1 VTPLLWIILVLS
13 VLGSLFFST
22 LTYALRD
29 FSRARLAEVLDKYD
43 RAHLLDPTIRCANDF
58 ILITAFFR
66 LLTNVVVLLCILWA
80 IDSAER
86 SRLSNYLIAS
96 AVTLALLLF
105 LSVAVPHALSRHLA
119 EPIIAQFIGILHAL
133 RIALFPLIKLMHWV
147 ELGVLKLTGAPARPP
162 PTQIEQ
168 EILSVVEEGQ
178 KEGIVD
184 AQAREMIESVIE
196 FRDTQ
201 VGQIM
206 TPRPEIV
213 ALEVDSNLSEVQRT
227 LIESGHSRIPVYD
240 GTLDQIVGV
249 LYARD
254 LLKHLGAPPDRFNL
268 RGVIRPATFVPETKP
283 LRDLLRDFRRNKVH
297 IAVVA
302 DEYGGSAG
310 IVTIEDILKELV
322 GDLGDEHQP
331 AADHLFN
338 RIDDSTAEV
347 DAKIAI
353 PTLNQRL
360 ALNLPEDAGY
370 ETLGGFVAMA
380 MGHVPPPGSTFEQD
394 RVRYTVLT
402 GEPQRV
408 ERVKIE
414 ILPHPTRELA
424 RTVTPPAPP
433 QTPPATPKINH
444 RSEQTPE
451 VD

>member
-1 VTPLLWIILVLS
+1 MTPLLWIILIVA

-43 RAHLLDPTIRCANDF
+43 RAHLLDPTVRCANDF
-58 ILITAFFR
+58 ILLTAFFR
-66 LLTNVVVLLCILWA
+66 LVANVAVLLCILHAFDAPHRTWVSQYLLAAA
-80 IDSAER
+80 I
-86 SRLSNYLIAS
+86 
-96 AVTLALLLF
+96 TLALLLF

-119 EPIIAQFIGILHAL
+119 EPIIAQFIGILHTL
-133 RIALFPLIKLMHWV
+133 RIALLPVIKLMHWV

-184 AQAREMIESVIE
+184 AQGREMIESVIE

-213 ALEVDSNLSEVQRT
+213 ALEVGSNLSEVQRT
-227 LIESGHSRIPVYD
+227 LIDSGHSRIPIYD
-240 GTLDQIVGV
+240 GTLDHIVGI

-322 GDLGDEHQP
+322 GDLGDEHAP
-331 AADHLFN
+331 AADHLFK
-338 RIDDSTAEV
+338 RVDDNIAEV
-347 DAKIAI
+347 DGKISIAA
-353 PTLNQRL
+353 LNQRL

-394 RVRYTVLT
+394 GVRYTVLT

-408 ERVKIE
+408 ERVRIE
-414 ILPHPTRELA
+414 ILPHPSRELA
-424 RTVTPPAPP
+424 RIPGPAANT
-433 QTPPATPKINH
+433 QTPAASRK
-444 RSEQTPE
+444 
-451 VD
+451 